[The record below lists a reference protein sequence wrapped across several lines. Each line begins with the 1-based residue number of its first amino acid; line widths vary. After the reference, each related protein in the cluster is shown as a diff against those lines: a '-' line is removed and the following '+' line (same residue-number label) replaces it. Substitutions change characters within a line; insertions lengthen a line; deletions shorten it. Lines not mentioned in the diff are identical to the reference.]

1 MVNISS
7 HEPSP
12 ERLGRSALSRGERAK
27 TLEAIAERMIAAD
40 DTRELHVADGIM
52 DYIERLPQPIRK
64 DIQRLLL
71 LFEYLPPLIILRASR
86 FSRLTPNDQDR
97 YIEAWGTSRIGLLR
111 TGFRVLKNLSV
122 STYYQNPATW
132 KAIGHER

>member
-1 MVNISS
+1 
-7 HEPSP
+7 
-12 ERLGRSALSRGERAK
+12 
-27 TLEAIAERMIAAD
+27 MIAAE
-40 DTRELHVADGIM
+40 DTHELGVADGIVE
-52 DYIERLPQPIRK
+52 YIAMLPGPIRK
-64 DIQRLLL
+64 DIQRLVL
-71 LFEYLPPLIILRASR
+71 LFEYLPLLIIFRFSR